1 MNSVMKQV
9 DTTRFDPRVLKQA
22 IESVYDRASGEGP
35 TTMNEMWKAQRAKRV
50 RDWAWYLGDSIK
62 VDGKV
67 VELRPI
73 PVEMHEMMATLFENQ
88 MLANPEPKTLWEA
101 TTKSDLSLPSNF
113 SLPIIREVFP
123 QLIMMRIA
131 NVQPMPAISGGVA
144 NAYWWKTY
152 RTDVSPNTQMT
163 TADSDYS
170 LSSEGAVPKQ
180 VKGALTSTTVTAVT
194 DKLNATWSQEAQE
207 DLMGVMGLDLGGEML
222 KTMAQEILQE
232 LENRVLNEI
241 VNGATAG
248 NTNWSDTVASGYTST
263 EWYETI
269 YHAFL
274 TSEKLVRQ
282 NRYANTNYILCGLNV
297 ATLLLMGQRWIAR
310 EGNEPPEGPL
320 QSGVRF
326 EGVFRSH
333 WDVWSS
339 PYINAD
345 KAVISIYPNGMHTG
359 YIWMPYIPLMPM
371 PRVYAQSLT
380 YDDATL
386 PGALTNTDYWNQ
398 NIRTRNGKY
407 MCEPLQFATVTVT

>member
-1 MNSVMKQV
+1 MNRVMQQV
-9 DTTRFDPRVLKQA
+9 DTTRFDPRVMKQA
-22 IESVYDRASGEGP
+22 VEAVFDRASEGGP
-35 TTMNEMWKAQRAKRV
+35 TTMNEQWKAQRAALVKK
-50 RDWAWYLGDSIK
+50 WAWYLSDSIR
-62 VDGKV
+62 VGDKV

-73 PVEMHEMMATLFENQ
+73 PVEMHEMLAVLFENQ

-101 TTKSDLSLPSNF
+101 TTKSDLSLPANF

-123 QLIMMRIA
+123 QLIMTRIA
-131 NVQPMPAISGGVA
+131 NIQPMPASSGGVA
-144 NAYWWKTY
+144 NAFWWKTY
-152 RTDVSPNTQMT
+152 RTDVTPDTQMIV
-163 TADSDYS
+163 ADSDYS
-170 LSSEGAVPKQ
+170 LSGEGQVPKQ
-180 VKGALTSTTVTAVT
+180 VKGMLTSTAVTAVT

-207 DLMGVMGLDLGGEML
+207 DLMGVMGLDLGAEML

-232 LENRVLNEI
+232 LENRVLNEMLS
-241 VNGATAG
+241 GGTAG
-248 NTNWSDTVASGYTST
+248 NTDWSDTVGSGYTSV

-274 TSEKLVRQ
+274 TAEKLVRT
-282 NRYANTNYILCGLNV
+282 NRYAATNYIVCGLNV

-345 KAVISIYPNGMHTG
+345 KAFVSIYPNGLHTG

-371 PRVYAQSLT
+371 PRVYAQSLP
-380 YDDATL
+380 YDNATL

-407 MCEPLQFATVTVT
+407 MAEPLQFATVTVT